1 MATQA
6 DDPPMSVLGLIFF
19 ASVIG
24 TLVTVILLVGLY
36 RHGEAR
42 EFKEKVIDVPVLS
55 VQSQREQAEQ
65 RLSSYGWVDR
75 EKDQVHIPIER
86 AMALYLEEQRGKGR

>member
-6 DDPPMSVLGLIFF
+6 DDPPMSVLGLIAF

-36 RHGEAR
+36 RHGEAQ
-42 EFKEKVIDVPVLS
+42 EFEEKVVNVPVFS
-55 VQSQREQAEQ
+55 VESQREEALEH
-65 RLSSYGWVDR
+65 LSSYGWVDR
-75 EKDQVHIPIER
+75 EKEQVHIPIER
-86 AMALYLEEQRGKGR
+86 GMALFLKEQQGR